1 MFNTAAGKNSPT
13 STGGEMNFRLGSG
26 FYEQTYI
33 TAIEEVNETFLG

>member
-26 FYEQTYI
+26 FIMKRQEHLFDILANT
-33 TAIEEVNETFLG
+33 

>member
-26 FYEQTYI
+26 FIMKRQEQKGLLLSDI
-33 TAIEEVNETFLG
+33 LKL